1 MEVLKSEQNIIN
13 LNDHIKYDISIKHVD
28 LSKNNIAY
36 IPDEFGNL
44 LNLKVF
50 IIIQSNSLKMR
61 SVLIFSLSS
70 VFPEIIQHLASP
82 KNKTVDILELR
93 VVF

>member
-13 LNDHIKYDISIKHVD
+13 LNDHINYDISIKHID

-44 LNLKVF
+44 LNLKV
-50 IIIQSNSLKMR
+50 
-61 SVLIFSLSS
+61 IFHNFQIFFKKFLCEKYFFMMVKS
-70 VFPEIIQHLASP
+70 F
-82 KNKTVDILELR
+82 
-93 VVF
+93 F

>member
-61 SVLIFSLSS
+61 SVLILS
-70 VFPEIIQHLASP
+70 Q
-82 KNKTVDILELR
+82 LEKLK
-93 VVF
+93 FFFKINSI

>member
-13 LNDHIKYDISIKHVD
+13 LNDHITYDITIKHVD

-50 IIIQSNSLKMR
+50 IIIQSKLTQSER
-61 SVLIFSLSS
+61 
-70 VFPEIIQHLASP
+70 LASP
-82 KNKTVDILELR
+82 KNKAVDILE
-93 VVF
+93 

>member
-50 IIIQSNSLKMR
+50 INIRSNSWEMR
-61 SVLIFSLSS
+61 AVLIFSLSRIFQNLRLS
-70 VFPEIIQHLASP
+70 KEIYTSRIS
-82 KNKTVDILELR
+82 KE
-93 VVF
+93 

>member
-13 LNDHIKYDISIKHVD
+13 LNDHINYDISIKHVD

-44 LNLKVF
+44 LNLKV
-50 IIIQSNSLKMR
+50 KYT
-61 SVLIFSLSS
+61 
-70 VFPEIIQHLASP
+70 P
-82 KNKTVDILELR
+82 
-93 VVF
+93 

>member
-44 LNLKVF
+44 LNLKVKYT
-50 IIIQSNSLKMR
+50 L
-61 SVLIFSLSS
+61 
-70 VFPEIIQHLASP
+70 
-82 KNKTVDILELR
+82 
-93 VVF
+93 

>member
-13 LNDHIKYDISIKHVD
+13 LNDHINYDISIKHID

-44 LNLKVF
+44 LNLKV
-50 IIIQSNSLKMR
+50 
-61 SVLIFSLSS
+61 IF
-70 VFPEIIQHLASP
+70 
-82 KNKTVDILELR
+82 KNFRFFFQKSWTFYENH
-93 VVF
+93 FSWW

>member
-13 LNDHIKYDISIKHVD
+13 LNDHINYDISIKHID

-44 LNLKVF
+44 LNLKV
-50 IIIQSNSLKMR
+50 
-61 SVLIFSLSS
+61 IF
-70 VFPEIIQHLASP
+70 
-82 KNKTVDILELR
+82 KNFRFFFSKILNFLWKSFFMM
-93 VVF
+93 VKIGF

>member
-13 LNDHIKYDISIKHVD
+13 LNDHINYDISIKHID

-44 LNLKVF
+44 LNLKVIF
-50 IIIQSNSLKMR
+50 HNFQ
-61 SVLIFSLSS
+61 IFS
-70 VFPEIIQHLASP
+70 
-82 KNKTVDILELR
+82 KNSERSCEKYFFMMVKS
-93 VVF
+93 FF

>member
-50 IIIQSNSLKMR
+50 IN
-61 SVLIFSLSS
+61 F
-70 VFPEIIQHLASP
+70 
-82 KNKTVDILELR
+82 TV
-93 VVF
+93 